1 MHVTL
6 QQFTYLQNSLVDGGG
21 GRLNLGRGATCLAHT
36 SRHSDYSQSR
46 LRSYRVVCLSSE
58 NLYFKP
64 ELGWRI
70 AW

>member
-21 GRLNLGRGATCLAHT
+21 GRLNLSRGATCLAHT
-36 SRHSDYSQSR
+36 SRHSDFSPSK
-46 LRSYRVVCLSSE
+46 LRVCLSSE
-58 NLYFKP
+58 NLYLKP
-64 ELGWRI
+64 EIRWRI